1 MKYLFILN
9 PISGIQKDPFNI
21 IDLVNSKFEGTGHE
35 FEFAFTTHAGDAL
48 NISKKAAKD
57 KFDVI
62 VGAGGDGTINEVAS
76 GLIGSN
82 SALGIIPLG
91 SGNGVARSY
100 HVPLNIKESIAFL
113 ANPKIVKVDV
123 GKVNNHF
130 FLGVCGMGYDAMIGK
145 KFQEFGTRGPLP
157 YFLIGVRE
165 FLRFKPEN
173 LILEFNEQK
182 ISVAPLL
189 ITISNTEQYGNGAII
204 SPNAN
209 PQDGVMEICIINP
222 MSILKAVN
230 SSFKLFNKK
239 IATIPEYNM
248 YKTTDLKI
256 ISEKKGVF
264 HTDGE
269 PHDREIE
276 TSIKLLKSAMK
287 ACANLD

>member
-21 IDLVNSKFEGTGHE
+21 IDLVNNKFKGTGHE

-48 NISKKAAKD
+48 NISKKAVKN

-62 VGAGGDGTINEVAS
+62 VGAGGDGTINEVAT
-76 GLIGSN
+76 GLIGSD

-100 HVPLNIKESIAFL
+100 HIPLNIKESIAFL

-145 KFQEFGTRGPLP
+145 KFQEFGTRGPVP

-165 FLRFKPEN
+165 F
-173 LILEFNEQK
+173 
-182 ISVAPLL
+182 
-189 ITISNTEQYGNGAII
+189 II
-204 SPNAN
+204 
-209 PQDGVMEICIINP
+209 
-222 MSILKAVN
+222 
-230 SSFKLFNKK
+230 
-239 IATIPEYNM
+239 Y
-248 YKTTDLKI
+248 
-256 ISEKKGVF
+256 
-264 HTDGE
+264 
-269 PHDREIE
+269 
-276 TSIKLLKSAMK
+276 
-287 ACANLD
+287 